1 MKNSNN
7 LTTDL
12 KRALALKQF
21 NSEDFFI
28 IEGKAYE
35 GTIEDAEDAHKEW
48 EIETEN
54 GLNFQEF
61 CEQEL
66 TEIDEREADEGD
78 YLVLT
83 DSEAD
88 ERFEEALDS
97 YIEDCIMSEIPKYLQ
112 NYFDEDS
119 WKQDARY
126 DGRGNSLA
134 TYDGDENEEVIE
146 GESFYIYRTN

>member
-1 MKNSNN
+1 MKNPNN

-21 NSEDFFI
+21 NSEDFFL

-35 GTIEDAEDAHKEW
+35 GTIEEAEEAYDEQKE
-48 EIETEN
+48 EEDKIE
-54 GLNFQEF
+54 FSQW
-61 CEQEL
+61 CEDNL
-66 TEIDEREADEGD
+66 TEIDERGEDDGD

-88 ERFEEALDS
+88 DRFEDALDS
-97 YIEDCIMSEIPKYLQ
+97 YIQDCIIPEIPKYLQ
-112 NYFDEDS
+112 NYFDEDK